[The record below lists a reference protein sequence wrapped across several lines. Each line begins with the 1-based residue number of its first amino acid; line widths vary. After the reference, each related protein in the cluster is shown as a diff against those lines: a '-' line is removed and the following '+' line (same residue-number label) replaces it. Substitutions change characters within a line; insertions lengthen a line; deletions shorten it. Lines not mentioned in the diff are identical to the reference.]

1 MTHAGETP
9 GHLAIAYQGEPGAF
23 SELAILDA
31 WGSAARPVACP
42 EFADVVRAVD
52 DGSADFGLLP
62 VENSIAGR
70 VEASVAAI
78 DESPLHVVGAIEH
91 PIRLCLL
98 APAGATLESLRSVES
113 HPVALAQCARFLRAH
128 PRLET
133 RPVFD
138 TAGAARL
145 VAAARDTSRAA
156 VASSRAAE
164 LHALTI
170 VRAGIED
177 HAGNVTRFAVL
188 ARDRA
193 ARPSALDSTRPG
205 VMLDA

>member
-1 MTHAGETP
+1 MSAHVVV
-9 GHLAIAYQGEPGAF
+9 AYQGEPGAF
-23 SELAILDA
+23 SELAILET
-31 WGSAARPVACP
+31 WGHAARPVPCP
-42 EFADVVRAVD
+42 EFADVARAVR

-78 DESPLHVVGAIEH
+78 ERASLAVVGAVER

-98 APAGATLESLRSVES
+98 GHDGAAIESLRSVES
-113 HPVALAQCARFLRAH
+113 HPVALAQCAGFLRAH
-128 PRLET
+128 PRLEA

-145 VAAARDTSRAA
+145 VAASRDASRAA
-156 VASSRAAE
+156 IASSRAAE
-164 LHALTI
+164 LHGLAIL
-170 VRAGIED
+170 RAGIED
-177 HAGNVTRFAVL
+177 HDGNVTRFAIL
-188 ARDRA
+188 SASRSQS
-193 ARPSALDSTRPG
+193 SALDSMRPG